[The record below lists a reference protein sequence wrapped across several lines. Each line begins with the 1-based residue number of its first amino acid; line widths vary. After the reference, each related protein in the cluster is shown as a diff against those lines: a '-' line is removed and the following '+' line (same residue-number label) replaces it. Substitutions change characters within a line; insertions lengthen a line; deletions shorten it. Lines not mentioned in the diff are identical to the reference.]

1 MARMFKVLPEIDTD
15 FQRPFGYTMVIMLM
29 QMLFS
34 LFSYRSLLR
43 TVVVLYVSYI
53 SILYKDE
60 ISKFIK
66 RQFMSFKPV
75 MAPYQSGTDDD
86 EGYEEDD
93 DKDSGEEKTIDSSL
107 RQRTLKTST
116 I

>member
-15 FQRPFGYTMVIMLM
+15 FQKPFGYIMVLMLM

-43 TVVVLYVSYI
+43 TVIVLYVSYI

-60 ISKFIK
+60 ISKLIK
-66 RQFMSFKPV
+66 KQYRTFKPV
-75 MAPYQSGTDDD
+75 LAPYQSGTDD

-93 DKDSGEEKTIDSSL
+93 DKGEENTIDSSL
-107 RQRTLKTST
+107 RQRTLRTDT

>member
-1 MARMFKVLPEIDTD
+1 MARMFKVLPEIDTE

-43 TVVVLYVSYI
+43 TVIVLYVSYI

-66 RQFMSFKPV
+66 KQIRSFKPV
-75 MAPYQSGTDDD
+75 LAPYQSGTDDD
-86 EGYEEDD
+86 SNDGYDEGD
-93 DKDSGEEKTIDSSL
+93 DKGDDSEHKHAE
-107 RQRTLKTST
+107 
-116 I
+116 